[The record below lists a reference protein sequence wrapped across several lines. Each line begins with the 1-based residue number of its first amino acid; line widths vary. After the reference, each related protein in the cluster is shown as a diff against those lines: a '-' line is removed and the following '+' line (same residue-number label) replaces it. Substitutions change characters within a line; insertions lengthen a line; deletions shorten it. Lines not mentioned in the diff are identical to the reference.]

1 MKDYYPDR
9 WVILEM
15 RDELNQPVKKVFSGW
30 YGGYLGSDIWR
41 LSSGI
46 TSEQSDAQEFVF
58 ENISGSV
65 YHCQRHAY
73 GMSGLMC
80 EIYESWIERLKDEAV
95 GSIEIVD
102 RYGLNQGSMINQ

>member
-9 WVILEM
+9 WVVLEM
-15 RDELNQPVKKVFSGW
+15 RDESNLPVKKVFSGW

-46 TSEQSDAQEFVF
+46 TAEKADEQKFEF
-58 ENISGSV
+58 ENISGSI

-73 GMSGLMC
+73 GMTGLMC
-80 EIYESWIERLKDEAV
+80 DIYDSWLDRLKDEGV

-102 RYGLNQGSMINQ
+102 EYSLNQ